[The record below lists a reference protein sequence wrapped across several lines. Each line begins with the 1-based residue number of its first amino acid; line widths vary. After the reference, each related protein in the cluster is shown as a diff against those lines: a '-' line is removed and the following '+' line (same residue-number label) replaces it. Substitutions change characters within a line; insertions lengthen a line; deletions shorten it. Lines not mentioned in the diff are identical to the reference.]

1 MTLKNTFK
9 ENKESV
15 TVILSVLSG
24 TIMVLINVLFIEQ
37 KSDLPVD
44 NDFLFTVINIIAV
57 GVICLPIAI
66 VYYKRYKQVQ
76 AFEEAYPDFL
86 RTIVEGLN
94 GGMSLPLAISYA
106 SQSNY
111 GILTPHVRKMVA
123 QMSWGINFES
133 ALKNFA
139 SSLDSPVITRSV
151 STIIECHR
159 SGGNIADVL
168 SAVSGSLIE
177 IEKIRRERSMMI
189 SGQMMTGYIIFFVFI
204 VVMIGIREFLL
215 RGFDMGAGTDSDSEM
230 FLRGPAVT
238 EDMLDQYGEMFTH
251 LAIIQG
257 FFAGLVIGKLSEGR
271 LSAGAKHAIILA
283 LIGYMALTLAHGIVE
298 TLGI

>member
-1 MTLKNTFK
+1 MTLKNIYE
-9 ENKESV
+9 ENKEPV

-24 TIMVLINVLFIEQ
+24 TILVLINVLFIGK

-44 NDFLFTVINIIAV
+44 NDFLFTTINIIAV

-111 GILTPHVRKMVA
+111 GILTPHVRKLVA
-123 QMSWGINFES
+123 QMSWGINFEN
-133 ALKNFA
+133 ALENFA
-139 SSLDSPVITRSV
+139 SSLNSPVITRSV

-215 RGFDMGAGTDSDSEM
+215 RGFDMGTDSDSEM
-230 FLRGPAVT
+230 FLRGPTVT
-238 EDMLDQYGEMFTH
+238 EDMLDNYGKMFTH

-283 LIGYMALTLAHGIVE
+283 LVGYMALTLAHGIVE

>member
-37 KSDLPVD
+37 KSDLPAD

-215 RGFDMGAGTDSDSEM
+215 RGFEMGAGTDSDSEM

>member
-1 MTLKNTFK
+1 MTLKNIYR
-9 ENKESV
+9 ENKEPV

-24 TIMVLINVLFIEQ
+24 TILVLINVLFIGG

-57 GVICLPIAI
+57 GVICLPITM

-106 SQSNY
+106 SQSSY
-111 GILTPHVRKMVA
+111 GILTPHVKRLVA
-123 QMSWGINFES
+123 QMTWGINFES
-133 ALKNFA
+133 ALENFA

-168 SAVSGSLIE
+168 KSVSGSLIE

-215 RGFDMGAGTDSDSEM
+215 KGFDMGTDSDSEM
-230 FLRGPAVT
+230 ILRGPTVT
-238 EDMLDQYGEMFTH
+238 KDMLDKYGEMFTH

-283 LIGYMALTLAHGIVE
+283 LIGYVSLTLAHGIVE
-298 TLGI
+298 TLGL